1 MCESVNQCNLF
12 DAYECCINLKRQIYR
27 DGTNDISKLKGV
39 PIAIQLCPLEVL
51 LPPSTHGV
59 LKKFIGFCDIN
70 IGLEYRCRRVL
81 AGLKRVVMRAEK
93 MYTNTEEIC
102 PALHDFVHPTTKRPA
117 RKCEE
122 SCCIGSKY

>member
-70 IGLEYRCRRVL
+70 IV
-81 AGLKRVVMRAEK
+81 
-93 MYTNTEEIC
+93 
-102 PALHDFVHPTTKRPA
+102 
-117 RKCEE
+117 KCG
-122 SCCIGSKY
+122 IYKYNK